1 MKLSTRI
8 YLDAALQNMKSVF
21 FFTFLQVLIARL
33 GATNFQI
40 ALSNSLPPLFCALSL
55 AFLTRQLPVTR
66 GVFLTGG
73 YIRQFAFLCMAFSVL
88 LPNPIPYLL
97 FFWSVNAV
105 SVMVS
110 DAQKPALMRRWVSP
124 NDFSKIFSNNKIIG
138 IVIVTI
144 GSFTIG
150 HFLDAYNWMFPK
162 NYVFSMLIG
171 CLSTFAGMS
180 LMAELAPKEKQP
192 IKLTWVRPFQE
203 CDRKTWWLGLNNAGI
218 AMVAPLLVIYHVN
231 VLKLSNSQIAYFVVI
246 AGVVSTLLLPVARML
261 MDRFGMMKVYGIAI
275 IGMAL
280 ALLPYGF
287 IHSFWLLLV
296 IQGWVGVCLAVNEV
310 ASQTIMMREAAK
322 HRKEMVYFSD
332 FQLVMNAGNGIGA
345 LLSGALL
352 AFLPIWGCFVL
363 IAITRVLF
371 FFSYRSAETSEAEDV
386 AAAHQSVQQGSPAQ
400 SAKS

>member
-371 FFSYRSAETSEAEDV
+371 FFSYRSAETPEAEDV
-386 AAAHQSVQQGSPAQ
+386 AALQSVQQGSPAQ